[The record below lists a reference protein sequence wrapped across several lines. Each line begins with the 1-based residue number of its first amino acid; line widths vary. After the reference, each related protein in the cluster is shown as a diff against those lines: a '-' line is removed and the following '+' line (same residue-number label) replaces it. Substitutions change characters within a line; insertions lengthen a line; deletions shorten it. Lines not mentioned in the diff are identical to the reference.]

1 MEQIQPDNLKALQDV
16 GDPLNFRRPDFSRPI
31 LNMHIIS
38 EENECKTIQLYKGM
52 TDEELVGDYAKAF
65 PLELKRFIKEVE
77 LDNQALV
84 SSSGMSKN
92 RSLMAIAKIPE
103 TIWIGMQYLRGEDYW
118 ERKGA
123 VLKFVRRFPK
133 LMIGDHT
140 RKTTKGVI
148 IR

>member
-1 MEQIQPDNLKALQDV
+1 MEQIQPQNLKALQDV
-16 GDPLNFRRPDFSRPI
+16 GDPINFKKPDFSRPI

-52 TDEELVGDYAKAF
+52 TDEELLDDYAKAF
-65 PLELKRFIKEVE
+65 PLEFSRFLKEVE
-77 LDNQALV
+77 RENQELQNPT
-84 SSSGMSKN
+84 GMSKN
-92 RSLMAIAKIPE
+92 KSMMAIAKIPE
-103 TIWIGMQYLRGEDYW
+103 TVWVGMQYLRGEDYW

-123 VLKFVRRFPK
+123 VLNFVRRFPK

>member
-31 LNMHIIS
+31 LNMHIVS

-52 TDEELVGDYAKAF
+52 TDEELVSDYAKAF
-65 PLELKRFIKEVE
+65 PLELNRFIKEVE
-77 LDNQALV
+77 LDNQTLA